1 MLKACH
7 PKHRFCFLLPQL
19 VGTHTH
25 SPVCCPG
32 LQPDSHIL
40 RIHPENRARAPAAA
54 PGYTG
59 QDLGWPS
66 SSSNTPQGTS
76 GCWGRESRA
85 CSKGLSS
92 CEGNTPVHTH
102 AQPLTPAHS
111 RARVRTP
118 LSAASLL
125 ASSVPSRSLHARF
138 RPWLPLNPN

>member
-1 MLKACH
+1 MSPKAS
-7 PKHRFCFLLPQL
+7 LLFSAPPAC
-19 VGTHTH
+19 GHTH
-25 SPVCCPG
+25 AQSRVLPWSAAGLPHPAHSPRKPRSGSCSCSRLHG
-32 LQPDSHIL
+32 
-40 RIHPENRARAPAAA
+40 
-54 PGYTG
+54 TG
-59 QDLGWPS
+59 PGWPS
-66 SSSNTPQGTS
+66 SSSHTPQGTS